1 MNIVLHFVYPIPAP
15 FQMIRG
21 MLSVIRHFSVPVL
34 QLSILLTLFILGGC
48 AWLKTISPFLGD
60 QKTTITVEMGGG
72 AGRFVPAVYARQ
84 TYQPPLEK

>member
-1 MNIVLHFVYPIPAP
+1 
-15 FQMIRG
+15 

-48 AWLKTISPFLGD
+48 AWLKTISPLLGD
-60 QKTTITVEMGGG
+60 QKTTITVET
-72 AGRFVPAVYARQ
+72 GRFVPAVYAGQ